1 MAEAKGDRLSVTAND
16 TISALTA
23 EQLKAALQ
31 SVERTNDMLPPREDD
46 KIAGR
51 IANRF
56 IEGLHARTSDGQ
68 YRCDGAAFVPV
79 PKRRLTTRPA
89 AVLAL
94 EDRVVY
100 EALVELARP
109 KIAKYLVSDD
119 SVLWPRADGTG
130 PKWEDFER
138 HPTSMGGGFV
148 ISADIAGFYES
159 VDHRRLALALADAG
173 VAKPI
178 REAIIDE
185 LGDIMKDTRG
195 LPQGVATSDALA
207 TVYLSTVDSTLQRAG
222 VQFWRH
228 GDDYRVWA
236 AKYPDALSA
245 MFHLEQAIRAGGLL
259 LNTGKLHLHSL
270 AEYTQHRNDI
280 DQASTDF
287 RDRMKAARE
296 QALTE
301 ATEEELLKAA
311 ETAEVDEDMQ
321 WRFFYHQTASLSEF
335 LAALAPSL
343 TPKPMEIVAE
353 MFTDLMNKEPD
364 DKLPAAL
371 AHARLTFCIRRL
383 AHAKSPAALPWIGK
397 LLVTRADEVQDLAN
411 YMLALIQIEPEKVV
425 AACQYALTN
434 KVHMLD
440 WERAWI
446 YRTLS
451 RRADLVH
458 KSILD
463 AARQIAESDASNWL
477 ARVEAVRLLA
487 RAGKLAKTTAMQ
499 LAENS
504 PDCFKGDIA
513 GIIAV
518 IETPDSW
525 TSRYLD
531 GARQDALEAVV
542 IDAVR
547 EKVRSENKSRNA

>member
-1 MAEAKGDRLSVTAND
+1 
-16 TISALTA
+16 
-23 EQLKAALQ
+23 
-31 SVERTNDMLPPREDD
+31 
-46 KIAGR
+46 
-51 IANRF
+51 
-56 IEGLHARTSDGQ
+56 
-68 YRCDGAAFVPV
+68 
-79 PKRRLTTRPA
+79 
-89 AVLAL
+89 
-94 EDRVVY
+94 
-100 EALVELARP
+100 
-109 KIAKYLVSDD
+109 
-119 SVLWPRADGTG
+119 
-130 PKWEDFER
+130 
-138 HPTSMGGGFV
+138 
-148 ISADIAGFYES
+148 
-159 VDHRRLALALADAG
+159 
-173 VAKPI
+173 
-178 REAIIDE
+178 
-185 LGDIMKDTRG
+185 
-195 LPQGVATSDALA
+195 
-207 TVYLSTVDSTLQRAG
+207 
-222 VQFWRH
+222 
-228 GDDYRVWA
+228 
-236 AKYPDALSA
+236 
-245 MFHLEQAIRAGGLL
+245 
-259 LNTGKLHLHSL
+259 
-270 AEYTQHRNDI
+270 
-280 DQASTDF
+280 
-287 RDRMKAARE
+287 
-296 QALTE
+296 
-301 ATEEELLKAA
+301 
-311 ETAEVDEDMQ
+311 
-321 WRFFYHQTASLSEF
+321 
-335 LAALAPSL
+335 
-343 TPKPMEIVAE
+343 
-353 MFTDLMNKEPD
+353 MNKEPD